1 MPSAAASFPLPYALL
16 RQAVESLTPLADGEW
31 EAVAAAFVEQQVPR
45 KTVLLPAGAVAREV
59 YFVAQGCVR
68 LYYEQNGTDRSA
80 FFFTE
85 GQFAGAYDSF
95 ITQQPSPHFVETL
108 EPCRLLR
115 VSHDALQGLYQRVPA
130 MNELVRKIVEHR
142 FVELHQLFTA
152 FILDSP
158 ETRYRHLLH
167 QRPDLLRRVPQHHL
181 ATYLGITPISL
192 SRIRKRIV
200 SP

>member
-1 MPSAAASFPLPYALL
+1 MLSASAASLPPHALL
-16 RQAVESLTPLADGEW
+16 RQVVESLLPLTAEDW
-31 EAVAAAFVEQQVPR
+31 ELVAAAFAEQLVPR
-45 KTVLLPAGAVAREV
+45 KTVLVTAGAVARDM
-59 YFVAQGCVR
+59 YFVAEGCVR
-68 LYYEQNGTDRSA
+68 LYYEQDGTDRSA

-115 VSHDALQGLYQRVPA
+115 VSHDGLQRLYGLVPA
-130 MNELVRKIVEHR
+130 TNELVRKIVEHR

-158 ETRYRHLLH
+158 EARYRHLLH
-167 QRPDLLRRVPQHHL
+167 QRPDLLRRIPQHHL

-200 SP
+200 RS